1 MGGETGPAGNESDG
15 GKTASQKEK
24 EGKPVNSFLEWLDYA
39 EPIAYKI
46 GIHPAEFDELQPGE
60 FYRMLE
66 AYMARRKDEDFRRS
80 YFTAMMM
87 NPHLK
92 EPVNPQDIFN
102 PLYYTPEEIKTMKEK
117 EAQSDLEYFKSF
129 QSVKERG

>member
-1 MGGETGPAGNESDG
+1 
-15 GKTASQKEK
+15 
-24 EGKPVNSFLEWLDYA
+24 
-39 EPIAYKI
+39 
-46 GIHPAEFDELQPGE
+46 
-60 FYRMLE
+60 MLE